1 MSFYSVKYA
10 CRFLLISFILSERAE
25 KRKICPNAAGER
37 RSIFRGQTG
46 SKGGRKRQ
54 NKKVCTM
61 SQTKRQPC
69 RHEQKKRADEAKGK
83 TAGRSDGENLCRLR
97 RGKSPLLYA
106 EGRAEFP
113 PPALRLLAPFPQGAR
128 LAGKGQSFALPA
140 QRRAGCSL
148 QTALPLR
155 FYRDGLL
162 FFIYIFIYNCRAG
175 A

>member
-61 SQTKRQPC
+61 FQTKRQPC

-83 TAGRSDGENLCRLR
+83 TAGRSDSENLCRLR
-97 RGKSPLLYA
+97 RGKS
-106 EGRAEFP
+106 FS
-113 PPALRLLAPFPQGAR
+113 
-128 LAGKGQSFALPA
+128 SFVR
-140 QRRAGCSL
+140 RRAGGVSSARPSAACPFPARR
-148 QTALPLR
+148 TPCGKGGK
-155 FYRDGLL
+155 FYFARAETRGLL
-162 FFIYIFIYNCRAG
+162 FTDCPAAAFLQRRPPVFYIYNCRAG